1 MMRVLGYLSLPAI
14 SEDQLPEETIGDS
27 NLLLVGNRAFH
38 LQ

>member
-14 SEDQLPEETIGDS
+14 SEDQLQEETSGAS
-27 NLLLVGNRAFH
+27 NLLLVDNRSFH